1 MNIYFLV
8 EGDTEEKVYKAW
20 LKYLLP
26 ELTRIGLPHQVD
38 HHNYYLFNAKG
49 QPGIIYRHLPD
60 AIANIQGYSK
70 YNYLVICLDAEEV
83 TIDYKKQEIYKC
95 LKSQN
100 IDLGNIQ
107 FHIIVQNRC
116 FDTWCLG
123 NKGIYPLQPEISPL
137 LDYTNYYDVSVNCPE
152 IMGKQNFNTHAQ
164 FHKDYLKELFKINNL
179 KHYKITNEVIK
190 EEYLEQLIARV
201 QNETEHLP
209 TFQTFIE
216 FCNMIIELTHAH

>member
-1 MNIYFLV
+1 MSLWQGKRQEARVKRVWAILHFFTQFGFIV
-8 EGDTEEKVYKAW
+8 FT
-20 LKYLLP
+20 YL
-26 ELTRIGLPHQVD
+26 
-38 HHNYYLFNAKG
+38 
-49 QPGIIYRHLPD
+49 
-60 AIANIQGYSK
+60 S
-70 YNYLVICLDAEEV
+70 
-83 TIDYKKQEIYKC
+83 C
-95 LKSQN
+95 LKSNN

-123 NKGIYPLQPEISPL
+123 NKGIYPFQPEISPL
-137 LDYTNYYDVSVNCPE
+137 LDYTNYYDVSINCPE

-179 KHYKITNEVIK
+179 KHYKITNEVMK

-216 FCNMIIELTHAH
+216 FCNMIKSRL

>member
-38 HHNYYLFNAKG
+38 HNNYYLFKG
-49 QPGIIYRHLPD
+49 KLH
-60 AIANIQGYSK
+60 
-70 YNYLVICLDAEEV
+70 
-83 TIDYKKQEIYKC
+83 
-95 LKSQN
+95 
-100 IDLGNIQ
+100 
-107 FHIIVQNRC
+107 
-116 FDTWCLG
+116 
-123 NKGIYPLQPEISPL
+123 
-137 LDYTNYYDVSVNCPE
+137 
-152 IMGKQNFNTHAQ
+152 FNTHAQ
-164 FHKDYLKELFKINNL
+164 FHKDYLRELFKINNL

-209 TFQTFIE
+209 TFQTFIQ
-216 FCNMIIELTHAH
+216 FCNMIKSKLSKQL